1 VDIILE
7 IANLVKSNYYSAK
20 VLVFSMIEESSMNIE
35 IEDMLARSAE
45 AEAFLKQL
53 ANSKRLM
60 ILCVL
65 SEGELSVGDLNQR
78 VPLSQSALSQHLAK
92 LRAVGFVS
100 TRRESQSI
108 YYKLSDPRV
117 VSIIQSLYQVFCE
130 PQND

>member
-1 VDIILE
+1 MKI
-7 IANLVKSNYYSAK
+7 K
-20 VLVFSMIEESSMNIE
+20 V
-35 IEDMLARSAE
+35 EDMLSRSAE

-65 SEGELSVGDLNQR
+65 SEGEITVSELNQR

-100 TRRESQSI
+100 TRREAQSI
-108 YYKLSDPRV
+108 YYQLADARV
-117 VSIIQSLYQVFCE
+117 AAIIQHLYQVFCDPHE
-130 PQND
+130 K

>member
-1 VDIILE
+1 M
-7 IANLVKSNYYSAK
+7 K
-20 VLVFSMIEESSMNIE
+20 IELA
-35 IEDMLARSAE
+35 DMLSRSTE
-45 AEAFLKQL
+45 AESFLKQL

-65 SEGELSVGDLNQR
+65 SEGELSVGELNQR

-108 YYKLSDPRV
+108 FYQLADPRV
-117 VSIIQSLYQVFCE
+117 VSIIHNLYQVFCE
-130 PQND
+130 PEND

>member
-1 VDIILE
+1 MDISLDE
-7 IANLVKSNYYSAK
+7 MLHR
-20 VLVFSMIEESSMNIE
+20 SS
-35 IEDMLARSAE
+35 E

-65 SEGELSVGDLNQR
+65 SEGELSVGELNQR

-92 LRAVGFVS
+92 LRTVGFVD

-108 YYKLSDPRV
+108 YYRLADPRV
-117 VSIIQSLYQVFCE
+117 EMIIQNLYQVFCE
-130 PQND
+130 A